1 MENASF
7 NDEEEELGGNEQH
20 SSGRAAYVG
29 PDGNSD
35 PSPQQF
41 TSELRPQKIPA
52 LLLSSGDCL
61 FFSLRSLSAHAHT
74 CMRMIVDMLS
84 VCVYVCVHA

>member
-1 MENASF
+1 M
-7 NDEEEELGGNEQH
+7 
-20 SSGRAAYVG
+20 G

-61 FFSLRSLSAHAHT
+61 FFSLRSLCAHAHT
-74 CMRMIVDMLS
+74 CVRMHADMLS
-84 VCVYVCVHA
+84 VCVYVCVYVCVCMPECALLSTQECVYPGSPV